1 MWKMWR
7 YVLLIGL
14 WLWQSNSMAD
24 TQTMPNTVVAAKRV
38 ALVIGNDAYEKVPR
52 LDNAVADARAIA
64 IALEKVGF
72 TVMLASN
79 SNKEQMLSAVRKF
92 KTRLNSG
99 DEAVFYYSGHGV
111 QLGNGNYLLPTD
123 ISNNN
128 EAQVKDDALPLQR
141 VLNDLQEQK
150 PRFALIVIDACR
162 DNPFSTDTG
171 HTIGGR
177 GLATT
182 APALGQVV
190 IYSAGTGQSA
200 LDKLGSAD
208 KDPNS
213 IFTRV
218 FLKEMMKPNV
228 PIGQLLQSVRNQV
241 VYLARSIGQEQ
252 TPALFD
258 QAAESFYFTRSLE
271 VSQATPVDAATA
283 PPVALPNA
291 PVSAGDN
298 FARELEDIKLREAAQ
313 SRWQAEM
320 KAAFDQVAAL
330 QVSPSLLVM
339 AWERFLVR
347 YAQDNPFSTE
357 DERLRAEA
365 TERKKA
371 AQRLVGVAVAPVP
384 SAPPAPASITPP
396 PNAPPNT
403 PTEAPIAPPV
413 EPVAVV
419 TAPPV
424 APPIVVAVTPPVA
437 APVIAPP
444 PPAPSIP
451 PESGGATPVESPP
464 PVTAPVDATPPTA
477 AVAAVVT
484 PPSVAVPPQT
494 FRDCAE
500 CGEMVVIPAGRFT
513 MGSPTSEVGR
523 YANEAQHEVEIKQ
536 PFAIGKYE
544 VTFAQ
549 WDACVLDKGC
559 LYRPDDEGW
568 GRGQLP
574 VIEVNWDDA
583 QAYVRWLSQKTG
595 KQYRLPTDEEW
606 EYAARA
612 GTTTRYPWGDVPS
625 HDFANYGTEQ
635 CCTGAI
641 AGNDK
646 WENTAPV
653 GSFPPNAWGLYDMQG
668 NVWEWVENCSD
679 SACTQRGLRGGSW
692 NSYPDLLRSANR
704 NENNPL
710 KRPINYG
717 FRVVRNLP

>member
-7 YVLLIGL
+7 YVLLFSL
-14 WLWQSNSMAD
+14 LLWQSNSMAD
-24 TQTMPNTVVAAKRV
+24 TQTMPNTVLAPKRV
-38 ALVIGNDAYEKVPR
+38 ALVIGNDQYEKIPR

-64 IALEKVGF
+64 VALEKVGF
-72 TVMLASN
+72 SVMLASN
-79 SNKEQMLSAVRKF
+79 TNKEQMLAAVRKF
-92 KTRLNSG
+92 KSRLNSG
-99 DEAVFYYSGHGV
+99 DEALFYYSGHGV
-111 QLGNGNYLLPTD
+111 QLGSGNYLLPTD
-123 ISNNN
+123 IANSN
-128 EAQVKDDALPLQR
+128 EAQVRDDALPLQR

-150 PRFALIVIDACR
+150 PRFSLIVIDACR
-162 DNPFSTDTG
+162 DNPFSTDSG

-228 PIGQLLQSVRNQV
+228 PIGQLLQGVRNEV

-258 QAAESFYFTRSLE
+258 QAAESFYFTHTLE
-271 VSQATPVDAATA
+271 ASQATPVDAATA

-298 FARELEDIKLREAAQ
+298 FTRELEDIKLREAAQ

-330 QVSPSLLVM
+330 QVAPALLVV
-339 AWERFLVR
+339 AWDRFLVR

-365 TERKKA
+365 TERKKS
-371 AQRLVGVAVAPVP
+371 AQRLAGIAATPPVENTAPAAAVAP
-384 SAPPAPASITPP
+384 S
-396 PNAPPNT
+396 
-403 PTEAPIAPPV
+403 PV
-413 EPVAVV
+413 VMPVS
-419 TAPPV
+419 PPV
-424 APPIVVAVTPPVA
+424 APVETTA
-437 APVIAPP
+437 VIAPP
-444 PPAPSIP
+444 I
-451 PESGGATPVESPP
+451 ESPP
-464 PVTAPVDATPPTA
+464 IVSAPPVVPPVVIA
-477 AVAAVVT
+477 ASPSLVT
-484 PPSVAVPPQT
+484 PPIPTTPAPAVSSENGNVPPTVPSAAAPVEVIAPPASLPSPQT
-494 FRDCAE
+494 FRDYPE
-500 CGEMVVIPAGRFT
+500 CGEMVVIPAGRFM
-513 MGSPTSEVGR
+513 MGSPNSEVGR
-523 YANEAQHEVEIKQ
+523 YANEIQHEVEIKQ
-536 PFAIGKYE
+536 PFALGVHE
-544 VTFAQ
+544 VTFAE
-549 WDACVLDKGC
+549 WDACVQDKGC
-559 LYRPDDEGW
+559 AYRPDDEGW

-574 VIEVNWDDA
+574 VIEVSWEDA
-583 QAYVRWLSQKTG
+583 QTYVHWLSQKTG
-595 KQYRLPTDEEW
+595 KAYRLPTDEEW

-612 GTTTRYPWGDVPS
+612 GTTTRYPWGEMPS

-635 CCTGAI
+635 CCTGAVS
-641 AGNDK
+641 GKDK
-646 WENTAPV
+646 WEHTAPV

-679 SACTQRGLRGGSW
+679 SVCTQRSLRGGSW

-717 FRVVRNLP
+717 FRVARSLP